1 MDPISA
7 RKSFFFF
14 YLARSK
20 MLTVRSLR
28 QRRMTK
34 NTFEYLGEFYFI
46 FETNLGYK
54 TGDQMCSFNEK
65 NRDKIS

>member
-7 RKSFFFF
+7 RKSFIFLPSSQQNVNCAFT
-14 YLARSK
+14 ASTQDDK
-20 MLTVRSLR
+20 
-28 QRRMTK
+28 K
-34 NTFEYLGEFYFI
+34 TFEYLCEFYFI